1 MATAIQKIASLGERR
16 DIPFNKLV
24 LSAANVRKVKEGLS
38 IDQLAEDI
46 ARRGLLKNLNVRPVV
61 DGEGH
66 ETGMFEVPAG
76 GRRFRALEQLVKA
89 KRLARTAPIPCSV
102 RPADSPI
109 SAEEDSLAENVQVVA
124 LHPLDQFRAFKDMVD
139 GGASEM
145 DVAARFFVTPAVVRQ
160 RLRLASVAPALLDSY
175 AEGQMTLEHLM
186 AFTVNTDQARQLLI
200 WEAVRRD
207 PYRSAHAIR
216 RQLTEG
222 ALNSRDRRVQ
232 FIGVEAYEEAGGVVL
247 RDLFSGDDGGWL
259 EDAGLVDMLAN
270 ERLREHAEALAA
282 EGWKWIEIGID
293 FPYGHTNGLRA
304 LAGVGP
310 RLTDEEQKTRDALV
324 EELDALYA
332 EHEDN
337 EDDLPEAVDAR
348 LAEIETAIEAFDNR
362 PVPYDAAEVAR
373 AGAFVSIDGNG
384 NLRIDRGYVHPE
396 DEAPAT
402 PDDAGGEDGVGDA
415 GDSGAAVQRGVT
427 VIGGSGQADAANEEE
442 EALKPLSERLVGEL
456 TAHRTLALRNA
467 VASFP
472 QVALTLLLHRLVVD
486 AFLHG
491 SAGGACLDASVRHV
505 FFPVQGAELKDS
517 LSAAAIQ
524 ARQAGWK
531 ERVPAD
537 EASVWDWLVALAD
550 DDRLALL
557 AHCVSFGVNA
567 LAEKVDRYGGSGIT
581 QSTLE
586 RRFSQADRLAQAVD
600 LDMVAAGWRPTFE
613 TYLSKVTKPRILEA
627 VREARGEQAA
637 QLIDHLKKGDMA
649 HEAERLLEGSGWLPE
664 PLRAPI
670 PDAATTTRVDEVEE
684 GSPLPDFLA
693 EAASG
698 ADEAGSAASDEGEE
712 SPEVAIAAE

>member
-61 DGEGH
+61 DGEGQ

-102 RPADSPI
+102 RRADSPI
-109 SAEEDSLAENVQVVA
+109 SAQEDSLAENVQVVA

-145 DVAARFFVTPAVVRQ
+145 EVAARFFVTPAVVRQ
-160 RLRLASVAPALLDSY
+160 RLRLASVAPALLDVY
-175 AEGQMTLEHLM
+175 AEGGMTLEHLM
-186 AFTVNTDQARQLLI
+186 AFTVNTDRARQMLV
-200 WEAVRRD
+200 WEGVSRD
-207 PYRSAHAIR
+207 PYRSAHGIR

-222 ALNSRDRRVQ
+222 ALSSRDRRVQ
-232 FIGVEAYEEAGGVVL
+232 FIGVEAYEKAGGIVL
-247 RDLFSGDDGGWL
+247 RDLFSSDDGGWL

-270 ERLREHAEALAA
+270 ERLREHAEALAV

-337 EDDLPEAVDAR
+337 EDDRPAAVDAR
-348 LAEIETAIEAFDNR
+348 LAELETAIEAFDSR
-362 PVPYDAAEVAR
+362 PVLYDGAEVAR
-373 AGAFVSIDGNG
+373 GGAFVSIDGNG
-384 NLRIDRGYVHPE
+384 NLRIDRGYVRPE

-402 PDDAGGEDGVGDA
+402 PGEDAGGDGAADA
-415 GDSGAAVQRGVT
+415 EESGAPVQRAVI
-427 VIGGSGQADAANEEE
+427 VIGGGQGDAADEE

-467 VASFP
+467 VACFP

-486 AFLHG
+486 AFLHSSG
-491 SAGGACLDASVRHV
+491 GGACLDASVRHV

-517 LSAAAIQ
+517 LSATAVQ
-524 ARQAGWK
+524 ARHAGWK

-537 EASVWDWLVALAD
+537 EASVWDWLVGLAD
-550 DDRLALL
+550 DERLALL

-567 LAEKVDRYGGSGIT
+567 LTEKVDRYGGSGIT
-581 QSTLE
+581 QSALD
-586 RRFSQADRLAQAVD
+586 RRLGEAERLAQTVE
-600 LDMVAAGWRPTFE
+600 LDMVAAGWRPTVE
-613 TYLSKVTKPRILEA
+613 TYLGKVTKPRILEA

-649 HEAERLLEGSGWLPE
+649 QEAQRLLDGSGWLPE
-664 PLRAPI
+664 PLRARV
-670 PDAATTTRVDEVEE
+670 PDAVATALGDEAVEE
-684 GSPLPDFLA
+684 AALPAFLVEAAAGAKGAEIPLSEA
-693 EAASG
+693 EAE
-698 ADEAGSAASDEGEE
+698 EAL
-712 SPEVAIAAE
+712 EVAIAAE